1 MLQLIKGILNI
12 IAVATI
18 TPQHTLFQTEL
29 GLTSQV
35 PKAGRMMKRG
45 QEFRAT
51 SNLPKLA
58 KTMVN
63 GYWPSPRSITEN
75 RATGHLRETEAKVQA
90 EL

>member
-1 MLQLIKGILNI
+1 MLQPIKGISNI

-18 TPQHTLFQTEL
+18 TPQHTPFQTEL

-51 SNLPKLA
+51 AKLPKLA
-58 KTMVN
+58 KTKVN
-63 GYWPSPRSITEN
+63 GYWPSTWSTTEN
-75 RATGHLRETEAKVQA
+75 RATGHPRETKAKGQA